1 MIRTAV
7 RWNDIHTEEQN
18 QIFTDKAAELYSKYP
33 EFQVPELQS
42 EIIATLSSPYLRII
56 YRIWPDAVVAQEWVD
71 FLNSANL
78 VHLES
83 ATVIQE

>member
-7 RWNDIHTEEQN
+7 RWNDIHTEEQSAA
-18 QIFTDKAAELYSKYP
+18 FAARAAEIYSRYP
-33 EFQVPELQS
+33 EFQVPELQTES
-42 EIIATLSSPYLRII
+42 LSTLSSPYLRII
-56 YRIWPDAVVAQEWVD
+56 YRTWPDAVAAQEWVD

-83 ATVIQE
+83 SAVIQE